1 MRRAALY
8 ARFSTEMQSDRS
20 VDDQLTLCEEFATRQ
35 GLSVVGRYEDRARSG
50 TTTFGR
56 DGLSRLLQ
64 DARGGSFDVIVVEA
78 LDRLSRDQE
87 DLAGLHKRLTFMGIE
102 IIAVH
107 DGRADALQIGIRG
120 LVSSLWITDLKHKIR
135 RGMVGRVK
143 DGRLAGGR
151 AYGYRPTF
159 DPGKPEICEPEAQ
172 VVRRIFT
179 EYLAGTSP
187 RDIAHMLNAEGIAG
201 PRGAKW
207 TAATINGN
215 TKRGHGILQNPI
227 YAGRL
232 VWNRVRMVRD
242 PDTGKRL
249 SRLNPK
255 DQWQHAEV
263 PELALVDPAM
273 WEAVQ
278 TRKADRAHLPHERQ
292 QRNPKRIL
300 SGLLRCGKCGGG
312 MSAHDKRG
320 GVVRIRCTT
329 HTESGSC
336 DNARRYR
343 LDKIEAAV
351 IAGVSARL
359 NDPSGLQAYID
370 GFQDEQRADTK
381 ARAKLEREVN
391 AAEARVRR
399 IAMMFANGH
408 IDEAFLAREIAPARA
423 EYDALKA
430 RLDAAPAAQIVVL
443 HPTAIASYRDALA
456 RLGEILSDHENP
468 PDAEVTG
475 LFRHLIS
482 RVVIHDRADES
493 VECEV
498 IGCFGPLV
506 GAAPV
511 MGGAMVAGDR
521 LPTSPPTRELGG
533 AMVAGD
539 RFHDTPPN
547 SEQVGNVPVLL
558 TWGRF
563 VA

>member
-8 ARFSTEMQSDRS
+8 ARFSTEMQADRS
-20 VDDQLTLCEEFATRQ
+20 VDDQLALCEEFAKRHE
-35 GLSVVGRYEDRARSG
+35 LSVVGRYEDRARSG

-143 DGRLAGGR
+143 DGKLAGGR
-151 AYGYRPTF
+151 AYGYRPTHV
-159 DPGKPEICEPEAQ
+159 PGRPQIIEEEAA
-172 VVRRIFT
+172 VIRRIFAD
-179 EYLAGTSP
+179 YLSGIPP
-187 RDIAHMLNAEGIAG
+187 REIARALNAEGIPG

-207 TAATINGN
+207 AAVTINGN
-215 TKRGHGILQNPI
+215 TKRGHGILQNPL
-227 YAGRL
+227 YGGRL

-242 PDTGKRL
+242 PDTGKRV
-249 SRLNPK
+249 SRQNPR
-255 DQWQHAEV
+255 DQWQEVEV
-263 PELALVDPAM
+263 PELAIVDPAT
-273 WEAVQ
+273 WAAAQ
-278 TRKADRAHLPHERQ
+278 GRKADRANGPRLHPVR
-292 QRNPKRIL
+292 RNRKGLL
-300 SGLLRCGKCGGG
+300 SGLLRCAKCGGG
-312 MSAHDKRG
+312 MSAHDRRG
-320 GVVRIRCTT
+320 TVVRVRCTT
-329 HTESGSC
+329 NTESGSC

-351 IAGVSARL
+351 IAGVAARL
-359 NDPSGLQAYID
+359 NDPAGLQAYID
-370 GFQDEQRADTK
+370 GFQEEQRAETK
-381 ARAKLEREVN
+381 ARARLEREVN

-423 EYDALKA
+423 EYEALKA
-430 RLDAAPAAQIVVL
+430 RLEAAPSAPVVVL
-443 HPTAIASYRDALA
+443 HPAAVAAYRDGLA
-456 RLGEILSDHENP
+456 RLGEILTDVENP
-468 PDAEVTG
+468 PDDELKAA
-475 LFRHLIS
+475 FRDLIDK
-482 RVVIHDRADES
+482 VIVHDRDDGS
-493 VECEV
+493 VEAEV
-498 IGCFGPLV
+498 IGCFGPLLAPDV
-506 GAAPV
+506 G
-511 MGGAMVAGDR
+511 GGRGRFLVAGDR
-521 LPTSPPTRELGG
+521 LASP
-533 AMVAGD
+533 A
-539 RFHDTPPN
+539 PN
-547 SEQVGNVPVLL
+547 FEQAGNVPALL